1 MHFSQNGAH
10 WEALFLLLNLPT
22 EQVTAL
28 LPWDVSKAPRRDWP
42 CSSPSFLSPGGPQ
55 GDRACFPS
63 TLAPGPPP
71 GAMHNHG
78 GCEGLR
84 EGITALCFSCSVME
98 PPNTPRIGSSA
109 TYEPCH
115 PAYDA
120 HTFKPKHLGPLD
132 ME

>member
-55 GDRACFPS
+55 GDGAYAFP
-63 TLAPGPPP
+63 LHWLLGR
-71 GAMHNHG
+71 HL
-78 GCEGLR
+78 E
-84 EGITALCFSCSVME
+84 LCATMVAVKVCGK
-98 PPNTPRIGSSA
+98 GSLLCAS
-109 TYEPCH
+109 PV
-115 PAYDA
+115 P
-120 HTFKPKHLGPLD
+120 
-132 ME
+132 